1 MLAVQLRTFG
11 SPLGL
16 GMGILDAGGT
26 AVHKNNKLLK

>member
-16 GMGILDAGGT
+16 GTGILEAGGT
-26 AVHKNNKLLK
+26 AVQKNKLF